1 MEHAVLRVVWDLG
14 SASAGEVHTRIGK
27 PRQLVYTTI
36 AKVLDRLC
44 VKRLVTRR
52 RAGRAFVYRPG
63 VDRTAVERALA
74 REAVTRLLGG
84 EPRPAIAA
92 LVDAVAAHDP
102 DLIDELARLVAIKRG
117 ARHGS

>member
-1 MEHAVLRVVWDLG
+1 MD
-14 SASAGEVHTRIGK
+14 IGK

-44 VKRLVTRR
+44 VKGLVTRR

-63 VDRTAVERALA
+63 VDRTAVERSLA